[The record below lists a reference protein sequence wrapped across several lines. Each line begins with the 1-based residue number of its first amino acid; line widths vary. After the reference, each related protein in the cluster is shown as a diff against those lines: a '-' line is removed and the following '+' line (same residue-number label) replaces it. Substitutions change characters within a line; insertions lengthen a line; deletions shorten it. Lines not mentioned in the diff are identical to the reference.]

1 MHCTCIEFLPTCPT
15 KREVFRQLSHGGGKR
30 LQVCTWNGFIA
41 KQGTRCPKPQAGA
54 HLCNSRAH
62 LHAHF
67 GFYLSCQYPKPH
79 LRFDVLCAHCSLIAF
94 CLCALHLYVLGK
106 DPWPISTLFFSVRIA
121 IWYCFSSACTCTSS
135 STPLHWPYN
144 AIAMCCYTKCSQ
156 S

>member
-94 CLCALHLYVLGK
+94 CLCALHLYVLGPFTSTYWAK
-106 DPWPISTLFFSVRIA
+106 ILDQFLRYSSLCALLYGTASLQHALVLHLLRHSIDPTMP
-121 IWYCFSSACTCTSS
+121 
-135 STPLHWPYN
+135 
-144 AIAMCCYTKCSQ
+144 
-156 S
+156 